1 MPIMHSIIFYF
12 FFFFPENLIQV
23 LAVQRIVT
31 LNFLKTMKIFLNNI
45 LEKVAKKKRMLLCIV
60 FTITVEVH
68 RIN

>member
-45 LEKVAKKKRMLLCIV
+45 LEKVAKKRMLLCIV